1 VQWLKTF
8 DVDLFRL
15 INAKL
20 ANPIL
25 DQVMPFVSGNA
36 FFYPLLLMT
45 GIFLIG
51 KAADAGWFASRCCF

>member
-25 DQVMPFVSGNA
+25 DQVMLSSVA
-36 FFYPLLLMT
+36 TLFFTRYCL
-45 GIFLIG
+45 
-51 KAADAGWFASRCCF
+51 